1 MKKERS
7 IKKKEPILSEE
18 YFSRNAPKTR
28 SYSRPLFTAIDFS
41 KVEKSIFYPKGEKRG
56 PKLKIYLFIINRE
69 IDKYPTLKDL
79 LFVFLPFNAN
89 VEIKQLSD
97 P

>member
-1 MKKERS
+1 
-7 IKKKEPILSEE
+7 
-18 YFSRNAPKTR
+18 
-28 SYSRPLFTAIDFS
+28 
-41 KVEKSIFYPKGEKRG
+41 
-56 PKLKIYLFIINRE
+56 LFIINCE
-69 IDKYPTLKDL
+69 IDNYPALKDL